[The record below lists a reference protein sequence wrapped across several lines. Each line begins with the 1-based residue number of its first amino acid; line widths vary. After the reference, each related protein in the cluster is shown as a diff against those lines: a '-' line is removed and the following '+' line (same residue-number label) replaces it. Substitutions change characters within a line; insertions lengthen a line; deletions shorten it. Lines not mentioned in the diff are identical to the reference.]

1 MADSWGAGAKCRSCG
16 AAVDSR
22 VTDGLCPACLLRQVA
37 FGTGEESLPAARSW
51 LAPTLEELEPLFPQY
66 ELLEPIGQ
74 GGMGAVYKARQ
85 RSLGRLVALKV
96 LAPELASNP
105 DFAERFIREARALA
119 EFNHPNI
126 VTIHD
131 FGKTGSL
138 YFITMEFVDGV
149 NLRQAMS
156 TGRLTPAQAL
166 AIVPPIC
173 EALLY
178 AHQHGVVHRDIKPEN
193 LLLDKEGRLKI
204 ADFGIARMLRVEQ
217 PEAVAPTSGLSHGQG
232 ELTQQSVV
240 GTPQYMAP
248 EQRDNPSQVDH
259 RADIYALGVVLYE
272 MLTGE
277 RPGAKF
283 EAPSRKVQID
293 VRLDEIVLR
302 ALESKPELRYQT
314 AGEFKTRVEA
324 LASGE
329 APTLSVSKPVPIP
342 TAEVEAPDWRPQ
354 PDVRVNGYIQV
365 TLGLLFLVGFPFFG
379 GVVTASNGDYLT
391 LVYLA
396 AVFGGLAFPGI
407 PVYLDARR
415 QPTVNRQPQKLSPV
429 VGFFVFAWVMFSIP
443 LWQMFFKSAF
453 FLSSLGQHAFLILVG
468 GSLVQLIPLG
478 LGLIHRGQLKTP
490 QPPLDDKPV
499 RQPAPTALRARGL
512 VVPAEQLDTF
522 WGQLFIHHCQGE
534 FFLDDRW
541 LRIHRHRPLPPGH
554 LAEIP
559 LSSIRDVSV
568 DRYPAMVNLMGL
580 NRVIV
585 TYDSGSGIRQMFLT
599 PSLNHWASLG
609 DTNRHAFDWCEYLR
623 AARDGR
629 SPAVVPQ
636 HRSSPGSR
644 RWVPAALIF
653 TLTFL
658 GAILFT
664 SLTLMTIWNSTREP
678 PPPQMAP
685 PPELVPQEVK
695 KAHVP

>member
-1 MADSWGAGAKCRSCG
+1 MADSLGAGSKCRSCG

-37 FGTGEESLPAARSW
+37 FGTGEESLPAGRAW

-66 ELLEPIGQ
+66 ELLERIGQ

-204 ADFGIARMLRVEQ
+204 ADFGIARMLRIEQ
-217 PEAVAPTSGLSHGQG
+217 PEAVAHSAVPSHGPA
-232 ELTQQSVV
+232 ELTQQSIV

-277 RPGAKF
+277 RPGATL
-283 EAPSRKVQID
+283 EAPSRRVQID

-324 LASGE
+324 FSSGA
-329 APTLSVSKPVPIP
+329 APTLSVSKPMPIASAE
-342 TAEVEAPDWRPQ
+342 AEVPDWRPQ
-354 PDVRVNGYIQV
+354 PDVRVIGYLQI
-365 TLGLLFLVGFPFFG
+365 TLGLLSIVGFPFFG
-379 GVVTASNGDYLT
+379 GVVTASNGDYWT

-407 PVYLDARR
+407 PVYLGMLQ
-415 QPTVNRQPQKLSPV
+415 QPPPVIKPPQGLPPILR
-429 VGFFVFAWVMFSIP
+429 FFFFALVMASIP

-453 FLSSLGQHAFLILVG
+453 FLSGFGQHAFLILVG
-468 GSLVQLIPLG
+468 GCLVQSIPLG
-478 LGLIHRGQLKTP
+478 LGLIHRGQLGMPK
-490 QPPLDDKPV
+490 PPVDDK
-499 RQPAPTALRARGL
+499 PAPTALRARGL

-534 FFLDDRW
+534 FVLDDRW
-541 LRIHRHRPLPPGH
+541 LRIHRSRPLPPGH

-559 LSSIRDVSV
+559 LTSIRDLSV

-580 NRVIV
+580 NRVAV
-585 TYDSGSGIRQMFLT
+585 TYDSGSGIRQIYLT
-599 PSLNHWASLG
+599 PSLDRWASLG

-623 AARDGR
+623 AACNGR
-629 SPAVVPQ
+629 PPAVVPPSTDQ
-636 HRSSPGSR
+636 HGLSQAGR
-644 RWVPAALIF
+644 VALAIF
-653 TLTFL
+653 GTFL
-658 GAILFT
+658 AVMLFA

-678 PPPQMAP
+678 PPPH
-685 PPELVPQEVK
+685 LVPQEEK